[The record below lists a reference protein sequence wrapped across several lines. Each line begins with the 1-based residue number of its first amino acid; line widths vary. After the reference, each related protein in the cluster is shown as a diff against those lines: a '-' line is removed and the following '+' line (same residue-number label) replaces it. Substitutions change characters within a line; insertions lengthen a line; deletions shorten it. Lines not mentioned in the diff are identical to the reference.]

1 MARGIALTSAAIAS
15 SSISASLLNPKVPSR
30 VDVMSNGI
38 AISYSRLF
46 YTSGT
51 LGARIDV
58 GVNYDD
64 MIPLSNWT
72 GPSSVTGNVPSIVT

>member
-1 MARGIALTSAAIAS
+1 MAREITLRSAAVAS

-30 VDVMSNGI
+30 ADVMSNGI

-58 GVNYDD
+58 CVIYDD

-72 GPSSVTGNVPSIVT
+72 RPSSMTGNVPSIVT